1 MKKMNFKFP
10 KLNFKKTNN
19 GRPKKK
25 KTWIEILNIV
35 LCSVLILGVLGGT
48 ATILVFKYWIDTA
61 PEMDMSE
68 LKNAESTR
76 FFAADGTLI
85 GNIGDFTQQDTR
97 YIEFPQSLIDAFVA
111 VEDSRFFEHNGFDL
125 PRFTKAIIENLKTL
139 NFDQGG
145 STLTMQLTRAAWL
158 VFDKSVP
165 RKVREI
171 YMAIKL
177 EQNLSKRDIIEL
189 YLNKINFG
197 ASTSRGIQSAA
208 QYYFNKDVSELT
220 LSESAY
226 LAGVV
231 NRPYGFNAYAEL
243 EAGTTRRNVVL
254 NLMVQHGYITA
265 EEATLAKNIKLEDML
280 NDANDNINVTNAKY
294 PAYINTVIEE
304 VMRVTGKD
312 PFKTPMDIYTY
323 MDIEVQ
329 EEIERVLADPAN
341 FPANNELLEAV
352 IVTMN
357 NQTGE
362 VIGVGSGRDPSNIVF
377 KGHNWATSMRKQ
389 PGSSI
394 KPILSYALAFE
405 YLGYAT
411 SHVVEDKPI
420 YLRGTS
426 KLLRNADGK
435 FRGQVTFKDAMGRSL
450 NIPAYELLE
459 QISDTISYPR
469 VVEYLQNLG
478 FANVTVENFDLGYAI
493 GGSNFYVTPMEMAG
507 AYAVIMNGGYYIEPH
522 TIEFIEYKNDAA
534 KEYRYVARTQ
544 VLSEQ
549 AAFLTADLMSSNVSG
564 SYVNY
569 MQILGNLGYPVY
581 AKTGTT
587 DWGDSGLQ
595 YGIPRRAGKDKWMVA
610 NTTQFTNVVWVGYDQ
625 AVKDKDT
632 YFTSAINSMNIP
644 GRLNAAILKKL
655 ASIYGN
661 PTAIQRPDGISEITH
676 VLAVYPYAAPIEGMN
691 PAWVVTGLIKSEN
704 NSLVPFTGEALEVLT
719 TFDASSSSAG
729 GLTKTFTITL
739 GGYPGGTGSYDDV
752 EYDISLYNKS
762 GNVVVAATGT
772 RLFSPSWVLGAE
784 YGARIIVNGVTVAD
798 NRYYTNSFTMSA
810 DFQNDATVQV
820 CGYYARGNGSQKS
833 NEICKTFD
841 FSSSSIN
848 VPMFRTIEELNSFK
862 ATYGLTFTIN
872 AQNAATVSEI
882 GKTISGGVDI
892 RGSNKTLT
900 ELKAIAAVTFHQDYT
915 LALPGGTSGTAKAFV
930 QSFGGSYS
938 SSLNDGDTITSY
950 VIGGVTY
957 NPGDSIK
964 LSQLANVTG
973 VGVSKTVSIS
983 QSGTN
988 LNSTVS
994 GFSSPTYQWYA
1005 DGIAVGGANG
1015 TSFSPADSGHS
1026 YYLVVSE
1033 GGASIQSNII
1043 AIP

>member
-1 MKKMNFKFP
+1 MKKLNFKFP
-10 KLNFKKTNN
+10 KLNLKKTKN
-19 GRPKKK
+19 GAPRKK

-61 PEMDMSE
+61 PEMDISKLE
-68 LKNAESTR
+68 NAESTR

-85 GNIGDFTQQDTR
+85 GNIGQFTQQNIKYTQ
-97 YIEFPQSLIDAFVA
+97 FPQSLIDAFVA

-125 PRFTKAIIENLKTL
+125 PRFTKAILENLKTM

-158 VFDKSVP
+158 EFDKSVP

-177 EQNLSKRDIIEL
+177 EQSISKKDIVEL

-197 ASTSRGIQSAA
+197 ASTSRGVQSAA

-220 LSESAY
+220 LTESAY

-265 EEATLAKNIKLEDML
+265 EEAALAKNIKMEDIL
-280 NDANDNINVTNAKY
+280 NDANDNINVTRAKY

-304 VMRVTGKD
+304 VIRVTGKD
-312 PFKTPMDIYTY
+312 PFVTPMDIYTY

-362 VIGVGSGRDPSNIVF
+362 VIGIGSGRDPSNIVS

-411 SHVVEDKPI
+411 SHVMEDRPI

-426 KLLRNADGK
+426 ILLRNADGRY
-435 FRGQVTFKDAMGRSL
+435 RGQVTFRDAMGRSL

-478 FANVTVENFDLGYAI
+478 FSYVTVDNFDLGFAI
-493 GGSNFYVTPMEMAG
+493 GGGNFLVTPMEMAG

-522 TIEFIEYKNDAA
+522 TVEHIEYKNEGT
-534 KEYRYVARTQ
+534 KEYRFVARTQ

-549 AAFLTADLMSSNVSG
+549 AAYLTADLMSTNVSN
-564 SYVNY
+564 SYANY

-587 DWGDSGLQ
+587 DWGDSGLK

-610 NTTQFTNVVWVGYDQ
+610 NTTQFTNVVWVGYDM

-644 GRLNAAILKKL
+644 GRLNSAILKKV
-655 ASIYGN
+655 AEIYGK
-661 PTAIQRPDGISEITH
+661 PTALQRPDGISDITH
-676 VLAVYPYAAPIEGMN
+676 VLAVYPYAAPMEGMN
-691 PAWVVTGLIKSEN
+691 PEWIISGLIKSEN
-704 NSLVPFTGEALEVLT
+704 YALVPFTGEILEPLS
-719 TFDASSSSAG
+719 TFDATSSSGG
-729 GLTKTFTITL
+729 GLTKSFNVTL
-739 GGYPGGTGSYDDV
+739 GSYPGGTGSHADV
-752 EYDISLYNKS
+752 EYDISLYNSS
-762 GNVVVAATGT
+762 GGVVVAATGT

-798 NRYYTNSFTMSA
+798 NRYFTNSFSISA

-820 CGYYARGNGSQKS
+820 CGYYSRGNGSQKS

-841 FSSSSIN
+841 FSSTSIA
-848 VPMFRTIEELNSFK
+848 VPNFKTIEELNTFK
-862 ATYGLTFTIN
+862 TTYGLTFTIN
-872 AQNAATVSEI
+872 AQNAATVNEI
-882 GKTISGGVDI
+882 GKTVVSGSDI
-892 RGSNKTLT
+892 RGTNKTLT
-900 ELKAIAAVTFHQDYT
+900 ELKAITVVTFHQDYV
-915 LALPGGTSGTAKAFV
+915 LSLPSGTSGNAKSFV
-930 QSFGGSYS
+930 QTNGGTYS
-938 SSLNDGDTITSY
+938 SSLGDGDAISSY
-950 VIGGVTY
+950 VIGGTTY
-957 NPGDSIK
+957 NPGDSVK

-973 VGVSKTVSIS
+973 VGITKTVSIS
-983 QSGTN
+983 LSGNT

-994 GFSSPTYQWYA
+994 GFSSPSYQWYM
-1005 DGIAVGGANG
+1005 DGAAISGANG
-1015 TSFSPADSGHS
+1015 TSYTPADSGHS
-1026 YYLVVSE
+1026 YYLIITES
-1033 GGASIQSNII
+1033 GNSTQSNTIT
-1043 AIP
+1043 P